1 MPKINIQISFV
12 MDTTLDAP
20 DGLTRAELK
29 EWAAKQSNIL
39 AKPLW
44 DAVARGD
51 VACPIPCADAS
62 FEWVSTDVFGENDE
76 EIASW

>member
-12 MDTTLDAP
+12 MDTTIDAP
-20 DGLTRAELK
+20 DGLTRAELEK
-29 EWAAKQSNIL
+29 WAAEQSDVL

-44 DAVARGD
+44 DAIARGD
-51 VACPIPCADAS
+51 VACPIPCDNAS
-62 FEWVSTDVFGENDE
+62 FEWAGTDIFDEDGE